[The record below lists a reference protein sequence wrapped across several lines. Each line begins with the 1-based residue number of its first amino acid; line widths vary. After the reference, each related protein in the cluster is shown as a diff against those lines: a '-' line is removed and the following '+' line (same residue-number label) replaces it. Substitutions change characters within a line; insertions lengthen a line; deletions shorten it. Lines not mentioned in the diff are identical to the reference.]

1 MTQHYPFS
9 VKFKIFNNCQLSI
22 EQQKIREKLCD
33 DFHLILKNS
42 INEYSNTY
50 KYLER
55 CEPSISSID
64 ENKQLRMCFNSFMN
78 TNKDLTQYIIF
89 TQNEGNENFS
99 LEEIKV
105 ICQQIKQEIEEYL
118 HYGIDAFIY
127 IDIDDI

>member
-1 MTQHYPFS
+1 MIQQYPFS

-22 EQQKIREKLCD
+22 EQQEIRGKICD

-42 INEYSNTY
+42 IGEFSDKY

-78 TNKDLTQYIIF
+78 TRKDLSQYIIF
-89 TQNEGNENFS
+89 NQAESNEIFS
-99 LEEIKV
+99 LEEIK
-105 ICQQIKQEIEEYL
+105 IKQEIEEYL